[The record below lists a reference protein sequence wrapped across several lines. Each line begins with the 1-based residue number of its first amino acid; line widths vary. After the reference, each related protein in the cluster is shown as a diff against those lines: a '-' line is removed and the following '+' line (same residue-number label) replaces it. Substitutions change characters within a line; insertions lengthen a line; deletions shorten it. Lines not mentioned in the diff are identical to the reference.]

1 MAALEPGRAASHPD
15 AEALSAF
22 CNRRGVATAAIDLEP
37 GDLYLFK
44 AGGGAWGPFDCLCL
58 RSLRVVE
65 RIACCLR
72 LGAPS
77 AGVCEGGADCA
88 GPSSG
93 FVGPQTRFWAPD
105 KFLYNRANPVPNYFP
120 GPRYSCNIPGPQ
132 IQL

>member
-58 RSLRVVE
+58 QSLRVVE

-77 AGVCEGGADCA
+77 ARVCEGGADCCWPVLGIRA
-88 GPSSG
+88 P
-93 FVGPQTRFWAPD
+93 RHCFWAPR
-105 KFLYNRANPVPNYFP
+105 KFLYNRANPVQNYLP
-120 GPRYSCNIPGPQ
+120 GP